1 MKDGE
6 LWCKYTE
13 ASGGMKDG
21 ELRCKYT
28 HIAEESRK
36 RFGRLVALV
45 YGRGV
50 HASLSHVRGTD
61 LVVMVWHT
69 LSQ

>member
-6 LWCKYTE
+6 LWYE
-13 ASGGMKDG
+13 
-21 ELRCKYT
+21 YT
-28 HIAEESRK
+28 HVVEDSKIWGGSMYYR
-36 RFGRLVALV
+36 
-45 YGRGV
+45 RGV
-50 HASLSHVRGTD
+50 HASLSHLRGTD

>member
-6 LWCKYTE
+6 LWYKY
-13 ASGGMKDG
+13 A
-21 ELRCKYT
+21 
-28 HIAEESRK
+28 HIAEDIRK